1 MTDFEPIL
9 TDEEY
14 ETNEK
19 AIATIEARLD
29 EMDAGMTEMIAPH
42 LEVIE
47 SVKEKYERVINNLK
61 ASLYRHKAASHDYWL
76 NGEMNA
82 NSEGVHG
89 GLQDATVAVRGGPAS
104 SGDISTGVPN
114 GPTSLGSWQA
124 EVTSLHDLISAAA
137 TDPQW
142 EEFLLP
148 NQTKLNARARKDKR
162 AMFIPGC
169 VPVRKEK

>member
-9 TDEEY
+9 TDAEY
-14 ETNEK
+14 EINEK

-76 NGEMNA
+76 N
-82 NSEGVHG
+82 S
-89 GLQDATVAVRGGPAS
+89 AVTEEE
-104 SGDISTGVPN
+104 ST
-114 GPTSLGSWQA
+114 TGSWQA
-124 EVTSLHDLISAAA
+124 EVTSISDLISAAA

-148 NQTKLNARARKDKR
+148 NTTKLNARARKDKR
-162 AMFIPGC
+162 AMFVPGC

>member
-9 TDEEY
+9 TDAEY
-14 ETNEK
+14 EIKEK
-19 AIATIEARLD
+19 MVANYEARLMEISL
-29 EMDAGMTEMIAPH
+29 EMHQKLDDIDSQKKE
-42 LEVIE
+42 IE
-47 SVKEKYERVINNLK
+47 KKYEPILTNLK
-61 ASLYRHKAASHDYWL
+61 AGLYRHKAASHDYWL
-76 NGEMNA
+76 NSEITPMEENFDGQELEIMSDGEGNWKI
-82 NSEGVHG
+82 
-89 GLQDATVAVRGGPAS
+89 L
-104 SGDISTGVPN
+104 SGRKG
-114 GPTSLGSWQA
+114 GSWQA

-148 NQTKLNARARKDKR
+148 NTTKLNARARKDKR

>member
-1 MTDFEPIL
+1 MTEFEPIL
-9 TDEEY
+9 TDAEY
-14 ETNEK
+14 EINEK
-19 AIATIEARLD
+19 AIAALEARLD
-29 EMDAGMTEMIAPH
+29 EMDAGMTEQVAPH
-42 LEVIE
+42 VAAIE
-47 SVKEKYERVINNLK
+47 AIKEKYERVINNLK

-76 NGEMNA
+76 NSEITPMEENFNGQEMEIMSDGEGNWKIL
-82 NSEGVHG
+82 SERKG
-89 GLQDATVAVRGGPAS
+89 
-104 SGDISTGVPN
+104 
-114 GPTSLGSWQA
+114 GSWQA

-162 AMFIPGC
+162 AMFVPGC